1 MLWCGVATR
10 PCLGVTPGRRAA
22 PGAPSTTASPGLLLS
37 RWGPSPAGLQ
47 HIPGAQGVPNAPS
60 TYFPYRN
67 TCSFFQTLQRG
78 WRAAG
83 GPGNSVRQLLSA
95 RPKHPEWSKVPEAQP
110 YFPSGTGRSLVS
122 GLG

>member
-110 YFPSGTGRSLVS
+110 YFPSGTGRSPVS